1 MRKEATILTILLFV
15 CTCFSGCSKADAFEI
30 TMPYSSYQYEN
41 GVWTIDELVTHLKE
55 LGFTDIETEEYT
67 PKGYE
72 DDEIYRLV
80 IDNARFGFDIH
91 EDFASDAEVKIG
103 YYVLE
108 PNLTTIT
115 CKELDS
121 IFSTPPSETDR
132 TRMLSDFVKKYEGK
146 YMEFDAT
153 ITEAFSDV
161 DDTQYFIS
169 LSAGDYA
176 SDKNV
181 LFWING
187 ASLSGLGITDDYFD
201 KYVKVGGK
209 VHIIAQ
215 VASYRIGDDSIEISP
230 VRFQL
235 Y

>member
-1 MRKEATILTILLFV
+1 MRKATTILSIILFAA
-15 CTCFSGCSKADAFEI
+15 TCFSGCSKADAFEI
-30 TMPYSSYQYEN
+30 TMPYASYQYEN
-41 GVWTIDELVTHLKE
+41 GAWTIEQLVAHLKE
-55 LGFTDIETEEYT
+55 LGFTDIKTEEYT
-67 PKGYE
+67 PTGYE

-80 IDNARFGFDIH
+80 IDNSRFGFDIN
-91 EDFASDAEVKIG
+91 ETFSSNADVKIG

-115 CKELDS
+115 CKELDTL
-121 IFSTPPSETDR
+121 FSTSPENMDKAQI
-132 TRMLSDFVKKYEGK
+132 LSDFAEKYEGK
-146 YMEFDAT
+146 YLEFDAT

-161 DDTQYFIS
+161 EDTQYFIS

-187 ASLSGLGITDDYFD
+187 SSFNGLGITDDYFD
-201 KYVKVGGK
+201 KYVKVGEK
-209 VHIIAQ
+209 VHVIAQ
-215 VASYRIGDDSIEISP
+215 VSTYRNGDESIEIKP
-230 VRFQL
+230 VHFNL